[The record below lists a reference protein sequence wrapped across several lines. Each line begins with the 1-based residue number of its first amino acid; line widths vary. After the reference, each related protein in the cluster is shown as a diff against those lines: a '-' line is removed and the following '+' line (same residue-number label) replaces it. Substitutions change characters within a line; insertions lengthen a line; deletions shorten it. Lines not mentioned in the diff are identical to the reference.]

1 MDPGAMTAVKS
12 IYTLAEAGLVS
23 PAQVPGL
30 EPVQQKY
37 AVSLTETVV
46 NLIDRSDPF
55 DPIARQFVPSVRELN
70 VRPEE
75 LIDPIGDEAHS
86 PVAGIVHR
94 HRDRVLFKIVNAC
107 PVYCRFC
114 FRRETVGQ
122 SGISAL
128 LPENFAEAI
137 GYIAAHPEIWEVIF
151 TGGDPFVLAP
161 RRIAEVTTR
170 LAGIGH
176 VKMLRWHTRVP
187 VVDPARITDEMVAAL
202 LAPGATAVVA
212 VHVNHP
218 RELGPKARQA
228 IAKLVDAGIP
238 LVSQTVLLRG
248 INDEI
253 STLEALMRA
262 FLECRIKPYYLHHPD
277 LAPGTSH
284 FRVTIDEG
292 LTLMRALRARLSG
305 LAIPSYVLDIPG
317 GYAKVPLESRDAE
330 KTPTGWRIRDHE
342 GKWHTYPPAD

>member
-1 MDPGAMTAVKS
+1 MTAVKS
-12 IYTLAEAGLVS
+12 IYTLAETGLVS
-23 PAQVPGL
+23 SAQLPGL

-55 DPIARQFVPSVRELN
+55 DPIARQFVPSVRELT
-70 VRPEE
+70 VKPEE
-75 LIDPIGDEAHS
+75 LIDPIGDNSHS
-86 PVAGIVHR
+86 PVPGIVHR
-94 HRDRVLFKIVNAC
+94 HRDRALFKIVNAC

-122 SGISAL
+122 AGEAAL
-128 LPENFAEAI
+128 LPENFAEAVA
-137 GYIAAHPEIWEVIF
+137 YLAAHSEIWEVIF

-161 RRIAEVTTR
+161 RRIAEVSGR
-170 LAGIGH
+170 LAAIPH
-176 VKMLRWHTRVP
+176 VKLLRWHTRVP
-187 VVDPARITDEMVAAL
+187 VVDPGRITDDMIAAL
-202 LAPGATAVVA
+202 LVPGATTVVA
-212 VHVNHP
+212 LHVNHP
-218 RELGPKARQA
+218 RELGPEARRA
-228 IAKLVDAGIP
+228 IAKLVEHGIP

-284 FRVTIDEG
+284 FRVSIEEG
-292 LTLMRALRARLSG
+292 LSLMRALRARLSG
-305 LAIPSYVLDIPG
+305 LAIPNYVLDIPG
-317 GYAKVPLESRDAE
+317 GYAKVPLESRDVE
-330 KTPTGWRIRDHE
+330 KTEAGWRIRDHE
-342 GKWHTYPPAD
+342 GKWHTYPPAP